1 MRARSHRS
9 RPAILRPANSAQP
22 RYCSAQP
29 RHCESLDVTPPSSKP
44 RRPPLDRR
52 RWPRSPGADRT
63 LKQRRQP
70 RLERPR
76 RLPRLLAQ
84 PPPAPPPSL
93 TPSANTT
100 TPNAAPSPAATS
112 TRARSSPNSRAPTS
126 TATTN
131 TAKCAPSAT
140 TTKPSASAGTR
151 SCPIAASASPASA
164 SAATAPST
172 PSTTAPAKSTR
183 SNATLR
189 PPTPTPFPRQ
199 LSQTGLFSRVRGHQ
213 VAPGVLPYEINAPFW
228 SDGAHKERFVA
239 LPPHARI
246 RFDEKPDAAWQFD
259 DGTVTVKSFSLD
271 MEEGNPPPAVT
282 SKPASS

>member
-84 PPPAPPPSL
+84 PPPASCP
-93 TPSANTT
+93 TR
-100 TPNAAPSPAATS
+100 S
-112 TRARSSPNSRAPTS
+112 TRPSGPTVPTKNASSPFRPT
-126 TATTN
+126 
-131 TAKCAPSAT
+131 
-140 TTKPSASAGTR
+140 
-151 SCPIAASASPASA
+151 PASA
-164 SAATAPST
+164 LTKSPT
-172 PSTTAPAKSTR
+172 PPGSSTTARSPSSPSPST
-183 SNATLR
+183 
-189 PPTPTPFPRQ
+189 
-199 LSQTGLFSRVRGHQ
+199 
-213 VAPGVLPYEINAPFW
+213 W
-228 SDGAHKERFVA
+228 KKE
-239 LPPHARI
+239 
-246 RFDEKPDAAWQFD
+246 
-259 DGTVTVKSFSLD
+259 T
-271 MEEGNPPPAVT
+271 PPPAVT